1 MKRIDYKN
9 CGKLAD
15 SCFNIV
21 KLLSNTTNTLYA
33 FKMQCWT
40 CHILQRVAYE
50 EMIQWLGSFSIL
62 TIYCKKLK

>member
-21 KLLSNTTNTLYA
+21 KLLSNTTNTSYA
-33 FKMQCWT
+33 LKTQCWT
-40 CHILQRVAYE
+40 CYILQRVAYE

-62 TIYCKKLK
+62 TISCKKLK